1 MERLKVL
8 PIIMNFVMIGIRI
21 KKSTSKERKILTME
35 NLGSVMIATWYGFGL
50 EIIKVNENNII
61 NENGMVDEY
70 KKELELYVS
79 VPKSSYHKNANGE
92 EMSGHFLAKRFKQCL
107 SDMIDTKNK
116 YSHYGKIVVKYKIRN
131 EIWTKE
137 KADLATKKKIEDLYW
152 LY

>member
-1 MERLKVL
+1 MEDFSS
-8 PIIMNFVMIGIRI
+8 IM
-21 KKSTSKERKILTME
+21 L
-35 NLGSVMIATWYGFGL
+35 ATWYGYGL
-50 EIIKVNENNII
+50 EIIKVNEIVKVNENNII
-61 NENGMVDEY
+61 NENGTVDEY

>member
-1 MERLKVL
+1 MESFSS
-8 PIIMNFVMIGIRI
+8 IM
-21 KKSTSKERKILTME
+21 L
-35 NLGSVMIATWYGFGL
+35 ATWYGYGL
-50 EIIKVNENNII
+50 EIIKVNEIVKVDENNII
-61 NENGMVDEY
+61 NENGTVDEY

-79 VPKSSYHKNANGE
+79 VPKSSYHKNANGK

-137 KADLATKKKIEDLYW
+137 KCDSTTRKKIDELCYLY
-152 LY
+152 